1 MKKLSVALLGATTLL
16 AAASTFAA
24 PIQLVKNG
32 GFESDIVGNSNW
44 IQGNTLSGWTVGANG
59 VEIRNDVAGKAFG
72 GNNFV
77 ELDTYGNSSISQNL
91 ATTAG
96 GKYTLSFYYSPRE
109 FTSSSTNGIEVLWN
123 GVSKGIFSANGGS
136 NGNLW
141 QQYSFNVTGFGPSTA
156 LEFRAVGASDS
167 FGGGL
172 DNVSVTSAVPEPG
185 SMALMGLG
193 LGLLGFCA
201 RRKRP
206 TA

>member
-16 AAASTFAA
+16 AAASAA
-24 PIQLVKNG
+24 AGPIQLVNNG
-32 GFESDIVGNSNW
+32 GFENDYVKAGSWS
-44 IQGNTLSGWTVGANG
+44 QGDKLSGWTVGSNG
-59 VEIRNDVAGKAFG
+59 IEIRNDLAGKAFG

-77 ELDTYGNSSISQNL
+77 ELDTYANSSISQKL
-91 ATTAG
+91 ATVAG
-96 GKYTLSFYYSPRE
+96 GQYTLSFYYSPRE
-109 FTSSSTNGIEVLWN
+109 FTSAATNGIEVLWN
-123 GVSKGIFSANGGS
+123 GVSKGIFSATNGGS
-136 NGNLW
+136 GNLW
-141 QQYSFNVTGFGPSTA
+141 QQYSFNVSGAGSSSL

-201 RRKRP
+201 RRKRQ
-206 TA
+206 A